1 MGAVMRTII
10 QFDCE
15 GCVLAAT
22 IDDASDGCTGL
33 LIVSGGNEIRFGAHR
48 GMTMLARDIAADGH
62 PVFRFDR
69 RGVGDS
75 EGKNGGFHSS
85 AADIDAAL
93 SAFRLAC
100 PHVERIVAFG
110 NCDAATALILH
121 RSAVDAVVLANPWL
135 IEPIDDL
142 PPAAA
147 IKQRYVQRLRDPR
160 AWIALLSGKLD
171 FSAAIRGLRRIASP
185 SNSHASLPAQVA
197 AAIAT
202 DTRPATI
209 LVATGDN
216 TAIAFLD
223 AWQSDPFG
231 KARSRHDVAIVRLE
245 SKSHSFAD
253 ERDYAVLK
261 QTLLDALTS

>member
-1 MGAVMRTII
+1 MRSVI

-22 IDDASDGCTGL
+22 IDDARDGRTGL
-33 LIVSGGNEIRFGAHR
+33 LIVSGGNEIRIGAHR
-48 GMTMLARDIAADGH
+48 GMTMLARDISADGH

-75 EGKNGGFHSS
+75 KGENGGFHSS

-93 SAFRLAC
+93 AAFRLAC
-100 PHVERIVAFG
+100 PHIEKIVAFG

-160 AWIALLSGKLD
+160 AWTALLTGKLD

-185 SNSHASLPAQVA
+185 SNCQASLPAQVA

-202 DTRPATI
+202 DARAATI

-223 AWQSDPFG
+223 AWQLEPFS
-231 KARSRHDVAIVRLE
+231 KARSRHDVAIVRLD
-245 SKSHSFAD
+245 SASHSFAD
-253 ERDYAVLK
+253 DRDYAVLK
-261 QTLLDALTS
+261 QILLDALTS